1 MPRRVPVVKEVEGD
15 VRLIV
20 TTWLEWL
27 ERKERLTFDDVLTP
41 RLSYLRSLVA
51 DLKAGLPIELDGY
64 DLPGKLGAN
73 PRSKY
78 TITNKLTEGAP
89 NVPNN

>member
-1 MPRRVPVVKEVEGD
+1 
-15 VRLIV
+15 
-20 TTWLEWL
+20 
-27 ERKERLTFDDVLTP
+27 
-41 RLSYLRSLVA
+41 LRSLVA